1 MKASEAILKIKALFE
16 DMPEEPKKEEPKK
29 EEEVKVEMK
38 EYQLKDGAKI
48 MISALEVGGSVQMED
63 GSPAPDGEHELAD
76 GQMIIVEGGII
87 KEIKQPEA
95 EPKVEVEVEAKK
107 KIEEMQSA
115 FNETIGQLKEE
126 NQKLHSELSQI
137 KDKMKNGFTE
147 VIALIETMS
156 KVPQVDPVQ
165 KPQSFKY
172 ASSNDM
178 KIEKLSK
185 YREAILNSATK

>member
-76 GQMIIVEGGII
+76 GQMIVVEGGVI

-95 EPKVEVEVEAKK
+95 EEKVEIEVEAKK
-107 KIEEMQSA
+107 KIEEMESA
-115 FNETIGQLKEE
+115 FNATISQLKEE
-126 NQKLHSELSQI
+126 NQKLHSELAQI

>member
-16 DMPEEPKKEEPKK
+16 DMPEEPKKEDAPK
-29 EEEVKVEMK
+29 EDIKVEMK
-38 EYQLKDGAKI
+38 EYQLKDGAKV

-76 GQMIIVEGGII
+76 GQIIVVEGGVI
-87 KEIKQPEA
+87 KEIKQPEEEA
-95 EPKVEVEVEAKK
+95 GVEIEVEAKK
-107 KIEEMQSA
+107 KMEEMESA
-115 FNETIGQLKEE
+115 FNETISQLKEE
-126 NQKLHSELSQI
+126 NQKLHSELAQI

-172 ASSNDM
+172 ASSNDI
-178 KIEKLSK
+178 KIERLSK